1 MAAGI
6 DEAEA
11 WRQDAAIA
19 GMVGPVSCRGR
30 AVTAPTVPLAL
41 LVGMGVGRATLRK
54 AAAAVALVGMLTLG
68 LSSCGSDPQAP
79 SASFGTVFAKPHQA
93 PTTTLV
99 NQDDHKMSLASF
111 RGKYVVL
118 APFLTLC
125 QEECPLTTGVFQ
137 VLQASVKRAG
147 LAGKVAFVEVTVDPD
162 RDSPARLQA
171 YERRFG
177 VDWTL
182 LTGTG
187 ADIKAFWQPF
197 GVWYQ
202 KVPEGKPVE
211 TDWWTGKPLTYD
223 VDHDDGF
230 ILINPSGGERF
241 ITLDIPDLHGR
252 LAPQLRH
259 LLDGQGIQYLDHG
272 ASGQD
277 YSIPQA
283 LNALSWLVGRR
294 IPLPPN

>member
-1 MAAGI
+1 
-6 DEAEA
+6 
-11 WRQDAAIA
+11 
-19 GMVGPVSCRGR
+19 
-30 AVTAPTVPLAL
+30 
-41 LVGMGVGRATLRK
+41 
-54 AAAAVALVGMLTLG
+54 
-68 LSSCGSDPQAP
+68 
-79 SASFGTVFAKPHQA
+79 
-93 PTTTLV
+93 
-99 NQDDHKMSLASF
+99 
-111 RGKYVVL
+111 
-118 APFLTLC
+118 LC

-182 LTGTG
+182 LTGTN
-187 ADIKAFWQPF
+187 ANIRAFWKPL

-202 KVPEGKPVE
+202 KVPEEKPAQI
-211 TDWWTGKPLTYD
+211 DWWTGKPLTYD